1 MLKLYVKGQ
10 DMISRLMK
18 NEEGASLAEYAL
30 LIALVLIGV
39 AVAVNAL
46 VAAESAALGAGT
58 GALNAASGA
67 GG

>member
-46 VAAESAALGAGT
+46 VAAENTALGAGT